1 MLRERGWTGFVER
14 DLLETDN
21 GAGSVKETAG
31 FYGTSDIP
39 VVSVCGGRR
48 HARKW
53 IGESRGKSVG
63 GITSLDIGKIHYICW
78 RKRNVESIFELSWK
92 TKTRISFR

>member
-21 GAGSVKETAG
+21 GTGCVEETAG

-39 VVSVCGGRR
+39 VVSVCG
-48 HARKW
+48 AEN
-53 IGESRGKSVG
+53 IRGNG
-63 GITSLDIGKIHYICW
+63 LE
-78 RKRNVESIFELSWK
+78 RAVEKALAG
-92 TKTRISFR
+92 